1 MAQAQSLQKVVRDIY
16 NTIGVYT
23 HTHKHTHTHTH
34 KTNETKKI
42 ELY

>member
-23 HTHKHTHTHTH
+23 HTQTHTHTH